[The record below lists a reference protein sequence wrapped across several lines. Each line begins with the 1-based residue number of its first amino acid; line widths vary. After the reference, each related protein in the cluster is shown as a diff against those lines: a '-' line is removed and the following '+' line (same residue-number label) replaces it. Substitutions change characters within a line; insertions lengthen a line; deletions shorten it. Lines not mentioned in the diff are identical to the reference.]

1 MLLRCSSCGALIS
14 DRARVCPLCSTPL
27 AAASPSSDPKAAP
40 TGPAPAGPDTPRDWN
55 DRGGKLFAAGR
66 YPEALACFE
75 GAITRSPLYVE
86 AWVNKA
92 NALFESGQREEGLQA
107 ALRAIEVAPL
117 FARTWFNKG
126 AMENRMGRSALAL
139 ASFREF
145 LSLATS
151 EPLKLVAEARRATR
165 ELKAAGKRP
174 APRSA
179 HAFLTQASQLIGEGK
194 FAQAVEA
201 LDRAL
206 ALLPNLGTALL
217 LKGDA
222 LAEMGRARKAL
233 ACYDQGLEADG
244 SDPRLWHAKG
254 AAFSKERRH
263 EKAVACYDEALRLD
277 PGSVLSLGGRGWAL
291 LQGGRH
297 PEALAAF
304 EEVLAQEGRNSLARF
319 GKACAEDQLGRP
331 ADAARSYKKF
341 LERAE
346 SQLAPQIKH
355 ARARLK
361 ALKA

>member
-1 MLLRCSSCGALIS
+1 VLVGCSSCNALVS
-14 DRARVCPLCSTPL
+14 DRATVCPLCSAPVVTPPP
-27 AAASPSSDPKAAP
+27 SPDPEAAP
-40 TGPAPAGPDTPRDWN
+40 SEPAPADSDTPRDWN

-75 GAITRSPLYVE
+75 GAIARSPLYVE

-92 NALFESGQREEGLQA
+92 NALFESGQHDEGLQA

-145 LSLATS
+145 LSLGTS
-151 EPLKLVAEARRATR
+151 EPPKLVAEARRATR
-165 ELKAAGKRP
+165 ELEAGGKRP
-174 APRSA
+174 SPRSA
-179 HAFLTQASQLIGEGK
+179 HAFLTQASQLSAEGK

-222 LAEMGRARKAL
+222 LAEMGHPRKSM
-233 ACYDQGLEADG
+233 ACYDQGLEADAG
-244 SDPRLWHAKG
+244 DPRLWHAKG
-254 AAFSKERRH
+254 AASSRQRRH
-263 EKAVACYDEALRLD
+263 DKALACFEEALRLD
-277 PGSVLSLGGRGWAL
+277 PGHLPSRNGRAWAL

-304 EEVLAQEGRNSLARF
+304 EEVLARESRHSLARF
-319 GKACAEDQLGRP
+319 GKACAEDQLGRR
-331 ADAARSYKKF
+331 AEAARSYKKF
-341 LERAE
+341 LDRAE
-346 SQLAPQIKH
+346 RPLAPQIEH
-355 ARARLK
+355 ARTRIR
-361 ALKA
+361 ALKP